1 MQYYVCESVV
11 TATAVTAAVV
21 VAVSEYHCRRLLWV
35 RFVADV
41 DVQMRKGNSLFRC
54 SLLLGLNGTTAPM
67 TAATNRAPIS
77 ILILFCFPLHSFNN
91 EAI

>member
-1 MQYYVCESVV
+1 MQYYVYESVV
-11 TATAVTAAVV
+11 TATAVTAAVVV

-54 SLLLGLNGTTAPM
+54 SLLLGLNGAPM

-77 ILILFCFPLHSFNN
+77 ILILFRFPLHSFNN